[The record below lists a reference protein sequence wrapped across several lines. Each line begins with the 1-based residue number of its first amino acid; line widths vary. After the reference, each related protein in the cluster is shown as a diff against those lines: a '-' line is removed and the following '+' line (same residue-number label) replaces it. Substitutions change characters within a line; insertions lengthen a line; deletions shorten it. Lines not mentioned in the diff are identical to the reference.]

1 MQPINRKKVSLT
13 LILSAEDNEA
23 LENLAFTSGL
33 KKSEY
38 LRAIIQ
44 GISLGNKISETMS
57 QTQDVKLEIGG
68 YGLSIPSDVMQELIQ
83 DASEKLMQSLEISE
97 LRPNKNLRYKRMKTM
112 AQAS

>member
-1 MQPINRKKVSLT
+1 MQPNRKKVSLT

-23 LENLAFTSGL
+23 LENLAFSSGL

-38 LRAIIQ
+38 LRTIIQ
-44 GISLGNKISETMS
+44 GISLGNKLNETMS
-57 QTQDVKLEIGG
+57 QGKDVKLDIGG
-68 YGLSIPSDVMQELIQ
+68 YGLSIPNDVMQGVLQ
-83 DASEKLMQSLEISE
+83 DISEKLIQGLEITE

>member
-23 LENLAFTSGL
+23 LENLAFGAGL

-44 GISLGNKISETMS
+44 GISLGNKINDTMS
-57 QTQDVKLEIGG
+57 QGKDVKIEIEG
-68 YGLSIPSDVMQELIQ
+68 YGLSIPNKVMQELIQ
-83 DASEKLMQSLEISE
+83 DASDKLLQGLEITE
-97 LRPNKNLRYKRMKTM
+97 LRPNKNIRSKRMRTM